1 MTKASINL
9 QDLRRRIYIKAK
21 SEPNWR
27 FWGLYVHVCKT
38 ETLEE
43 AYRLAKKK
51 NGAPGID
58 GITFQ
63 DIEQSEVGKYL
74 QNIQEE
80 LITGTY
86 QPMPNRK
93 KEIPKGPKNSGKV
106 RKLGIPAIR
115 DRIVQGA
122 LKLILEPIFEADFQ
136 DGSYGYR
143 PKRTPHAAVDRVTTA
158 ILQNKTRVI
167 DLDLSAYFDNIRH
180 HILLNKVA
188 ERVDD
193 DRIMHLLKQ
202 ILKASGKKGVPQGGV
217 ISPLL
222 ANLYLNEVDRM
233 LERAKECSRRG
244 QYTHIEYAR
253 FADDLVVLVDGYRQ
267 WEGLFQQAHK
277 RILEE
282 LTKLQVEVNTEKTRL
297 VDLTK
302 DESFGF
308 LGFEFRRI
316 SGRNGKW
323 QPRKTPKT
331 KKRTELLDDLK
342 EVFSNHRSQPVGI
355 VIGEINAILRGWINY
370 FRVGNSSKCFSY
382 IKDWVEKKVR
392 RHLMRARNRKGFGWK
407 RWSKGWLYD
416 VLGLYGDYK
425 LRYYKPT
432 LKALPVR

>member
-80 LITGTY
+80 LNTGTY

-202 ILKASGKKGVPQGGV
+202 IRKYSVNPWE
-217 ISPLL
+217 
-222 ANLYLNEVDRM
+222 YLFYAVKI
-233 LERAKECSRRG
+233 KE
-244 QYTHIEYAR
+244 
-253 FADDLVVLVDGYRQ
+253 
-267 WEGLFQQAHK
+267 
-277 RILEE
+277 
-282 LTKLQVEVNTEKTRL
+282 
-297 VDLTK
+297 
-302 DESFGF
+302 
-308 LGFEFRRI
+308 
-316 SGRNGKW
+316 
-323 QPRKTPKT
+323 
-331 KKRTELLDDLK
+331 
-342 EVFSNHRSQPVGI
+342 
-355 VIGEINAILRGWINY
+355 
-370 FRVGNSSKCFSY
+370 
-382 IKDWVEKKVR
+382 
-392 RHLMRARNRKGFGWK
+392 
-407 RWSKGWLYD
+407 
-416 VLGLYGDYK
+416 
-425 LRYYKPT
+425 
-432 LKALPVR
+432 